1 MAVYALI
8 GLSVLLFIAAC
19 VLYCLLAS
27 RAAGGHL
34 ALFLAESFMIR
45 NMLPQSYPVFA
56 MTKCLENTDIL
67 KWWYR
72 WLAVWYIKRT
82 GFNNLT
88 MMAVYLDE
96 DLDNDERI
104 DIKQ

>member
-1 MAVYALI
+1 MMYALI
-8 GLSVLLFIAAC
+8 GLSVVLLAACC

-45 NMLPQSYPVFA
+45 NMLPESYPTFA
-56 MTKCLENTDIL
+56 MVKAIENKEIL

-72 WLAVWYIKRT
+72 PLAVWYIKRT

-88 MMAVYLDE
+88 MMALYLGE

-104 DIKQ
+104 DVKQ